1 LLFNSL
7 TFLWF
12 FLIVYSLYVILDHR
26 WQNRMLLAASLLFY
40 GWWDWR
46 FLSLL
51 FVSILLDFYTGIKIH
66 ESATLTRR
74 RWWLAAS
81 MTGNLT
87 MLCFFKYFN
96 FFTQSFADLMALFG
110 LTIHPVM
117 LQVILPVGI
126 SFYTFQTMSYT
137 IDIYRRQMAPT
148 RSLLNFSLFVSFFP
162 QLVAGPIER
171 AKNLL
176 PQCERPRTLNLPQI
190 KEGCFLVAWGLF
202 QKVIIADH
210 VAPIVNTVMADYAN
224 RPAWDILLGFYAF
237 YFQLY
242 CDFSGY
248 SDTARG
254 LAKMMGFELMINF
267 RNPICAQRLSD
278 FWTRWHISLTT
289 FVRDYL
295 FVSLGG
301 VHRGNFRMNL
311 NLLLTMTVI
320 GLWHGARW
328 TYILWGVYFG
338 VLQVAYNLIRP
349 LLRKIPEPTSSFG
362 RSFQTVFNIVLTAH
376 VVLGSLVFFRPTSLA
391 HIGGLLGAL
400 GNGFFVTPDVIH
412 HFTTLVFFASPLLI
426 MEIWQFRTDDL
437 LIFTKQKSWV
447 RFAGYLAAILMVL
460 YVYLFTANLQGGEEF
475 IYFQF

>member
-1 LLFNSL
+1 MLFNSL

-12 FLIVYSLYVILDHR
+12 FLIVYGLYVILDHR
-26 WQNRMLLAASLLFY
+26 WQNRMLLVASLIFY

-51 FVSILLDFYTGIKIH
+51 LASIVLDFYTGIKIH
-66 ESATLTRR
+66 EAPTLTRR

-81 MTGNLT
+81 MTGNLG
-87 MLCFFKYFN
+87 MLCSFKYFN
-96 FFTQSFADLMALFG
+96 FFTESFADLMTTLG
-110 LTIHPVM
+110 LTVHPFT
-117 LQVILPVGI
+117 LHVILPVGI

-137 IDIYRRQMAPT
+137 IDIYRRHMAPT
-148 RSLLNFSLFVSFFP
+148 HSLLNFSLFVSFFP

-176 PQCERPRTLNLPQI
+176 PQCERPRTLNLAQI
-190 KEGCFLVAWGLF
+190 KEGVFLIAWGLF
-202 QKVIIADH
+202 QKIIIADH
-210 VAPIVNTVMADYAN
+210 IAPTVNTIMGDYAG
-224 RPAWDILLGFYAF
+224 RSAWDLAIACYAF
-237 YFQLY
+237 FAQIY

-254 LAKMMGFELMINF
+254 LAKMMGFELMVNF
-267 RNPICAQRLSD
+267 RNPFCSQRPSD
-278 FWTRWHISLTT
+278 FWIRWHISLTT

-301 VHRGNFRMNL
+301 GHRGTFRMNL

-328 TYILWGVYFG
+328 TYVLWGVYFG
-338 VLQVAYNLIRP
+338 ILLVGYNLIRP
-349 LLRKIPEPTSSFG
+349 ILKKIPDPSSSWG
-362 RSFQTVFNIVLTAH
+362 RSFQTCFNIFLTLTFVA
-376 VVLGSLVFFRPTSLA
+376 VSAPLFRPTDLHHA
-391 HIGGLLGAL
+391 VGFIKAF
-400 GNGFFVTPDVIH
+400 GNGFAVTPDVIR
-412 HFTTLVFFASPLLI
+412 HFLTVIFYGFPLFV
-426 MEIWQFRTDDL
+426 MEAWQFRSNDL
-437 LIFTKQKSWV
+437 LIFTKQKSAI